1 MCFVGV
7 PVDIVLKALMDH
19 RHRAQL
25 QRVQL
30 LHVPE
35 SALRSEWDRLPED
48 LKTLRACRD
57 AGYVFKVVSIVTDMM
72 QNMTVPHFLD
82 ETSVRLCARTPRL
95 IVTSDVP
102 AGRQASFFLSGLQM
116 SVQGFGC
123 KGVGHVS
130 VDGRDLGDK
139 GALHLWLVMRRV

>member
-1 MCFVGV
+1 M
-7 PVDIVLKALMDH
+7 
-19 RHRAQL
+19 
-25 QRVQL
+25 
-30 LHVPE
+30 
-35 SALRSEWDRLPED
+35 
-48 LKTLRACRD
+48 
-57 AGYVFKVVSIVTDMM
+57 FKVVSIVTDMM